1 MPLDADKYSTCPI
14 TQWHINVE
22 EYESDFKKYFTGNL
36 ISLWFYSCKILRRE
50 LKMDPT
56 APNIIFYFFWN
67 EFLLAYNGKKILER
81 NAFVN
86 TYSIVVRDYITCFK
100 IISSARSSAA
110 RRITCTLISSTVM
123 LQRVIF
129 SLPQPTKLHLMCS
142 ENIIKE
148 VLEVFSS

>member
-67 EFLLAYNGKKILER
+67 EFLLAYNGKNIRKE
-81 NAFVN
+81 
-86 TYSIVVRDYITCFK
+86 CFCQYLLHCSK
-100 IISSARSSAA
+100 GLHNLLQNNLQCTELSSQEDHLHSNFIHSDAA
-110 RRITCTLISSTVM
+110 EG
-123 LQRVIF
+123 
-129 SLPQPTKLHLMCS
+129 LPQPTKLHLMCS

-148 VLEVFSS
+148 VLDIFSS